1 MFSNNDI
8 HKFILLLRKGFYP
21 SEYMNEWETFVDKT
35 LPEKDELYSNLNM
48 ENLTD
53 QITSMRKEFA
63 KILK

>member
-1 MFSNNDI
+1 
-8 HKFILLLRKGFYP
+8 
-21 SEYMNEWETFVDKT
+21 MNEWETFVDKT